1 VIIEEF
7 ASIVAIKAKQGERQ
21 GLFDL
26 FDLIEGIGFPFAPDG
41 ALFGPTGG
49 NVDTVESIGEH
60 TGEGV
65 TAMGDGIGFE
75 KAGFGFVPL
84 IGFDG
89 DLFS

>member
-1 VIIEEF
+1 VIIEELP
-7 ASIVAIKAKQGERQ
+7 SIVAIKAKQGEGQ

-26 FDLIEGIGFPFAPDG
+26 FDLIESIGFPFAPDG

-49 NVDTVESIGEH
+49 NVDTVDGIGERA
-60 TGEGV
+60 GESV
-65 TAMGDGIGFE
+65 TAMGDGVGFE

-89 DLFS
+89 DLSS